1 MRRRRHPEDVEELV
15 QPSEPGIHETL
26 SPEMTVVARGARVEG
41 TLVSAESI
49 RIDGHAKGEIAAPR
63 RRILSSHSEVEADI
77 QAHIVVTR
85 EEPSRGAS
93 RQEPGLSRPQG
104 GRLRARSGP
113 RSWW

>member
-49 RIDGHAKGEIAAPR
+49 RIDGHAKGKIAAPR
-63 RRILSSHSEVEADI
+63 RRDPLVP
-77 QAHIVVTR
+77 Q
-85 EEPSRGAS
+85 
-93 RQEPGLSRPQG
+93 PG
-104 GRLRARSGP
+104 
-113 RSWW
+113 

>member
-49 RIDGHAKGEIAAPR
+49 RIDGHAKGKIAAPR

-85 EEPSRGAS
+85 GTLKGSITAGTRTEQA
-93 RQEPGLSRPQG
+93 QG

>member
-1 MRRRRHPEDVEELV
+1 MRRRRHLEDVEELV

-49 RIDGHAKGEIAAPR
+49 RIDGHAKGRSNAPR

-85 EEPSRGAS
+85 GPSRGAS
-93 RQEPGLSRPQG
+93 RQEPGLSRRRAAG
-104 GRLRARSGP
+104 LRARSGP

>member
-1 MRRRRHPEDVEELV
+1 M
-15 QPSEPGIHETL
+15 
-26 SPEMTVVARGARVEG
+26 ARGARVEG

-49 RIDGHAKGEIAAPR
+49 RIDGHAKRKIAAPM

-85 EEPSRGAS
+85 GTSRGAS

-104 GRLRARSGP
+104 CPG
-113 RSWW
+113 